1 MRLWQDGE
9 EGDCAAGLARQ
20 WKIEI
25 ANQFAQ
31 SGDTIGRAVLK
42 GLRMRTGRL
51 AILLI
56 LCWLSPFA
64 STQAVNDPGE
74 PGVISGK
81 VLDSDGHPLRD
92 AKVYVKEHNR
102 PHTGVLQYVTTD
114 ENGKF
119 RVVNLRPGDYDVF
132 AIPGDSASMLS
143 RRIQHVH
150 LPKDKPVG
158 NITIQMGSS
167 AHIKS

>member
-1 MRLWQDGE
+1 
-9 EGDCAAGLARQ
+9 
-20 WKIEI
+20 
-25 ANQFAQ
+25 
-31 SGDTIGRAVLK
+31 
-42 GLRMRTGRL
+42 MRTGRL

-64 STQAVNDPGE
+64 IAQAVNDPGE

-114 ENGKF
+114 ENGNF
-119 RVVNLRPGDYDVF
+119 HVVNLRSGDYDVF
-132 AIPGDSASMLS
+132 AIPSDSTSMLS
-143 RRIQHVH
+143 RRTQHVH
-150 LPKDKPVG
+150 LSKDKPDGKV
-158 NITIQMGSS
+158 TIQMGSS
-167 AHIKS
+167 AHVKS

>member
-1 MRLWQDGE
+1 MEDQ
-9 EGDCAAGLARQ
+9 
-20 WKIEI
+20 I
-25 ANQFAQ
+25 ANQFAL
-31 SGDTIGRAVLK
+31 SDDTIVRAVLK
-42 GLRMRTGRL
+42 GLRMRTGLL

-56 LCWLSPFA
+56 LCWLNPFA
-64 STQAVNDPGE
+64 SIQAINDPGE

-81 VLDSDGHPLRD
+81 VLDSDGRPLRD
-92 AKVYVKEHNR
+92 AKVYVKEYNR
-102 PHTGVLQYVTTD
+102 PRTGVLQYVTTD

-132 AIPGDSASMLS
+132 AIPGDSTSMLS